1 MPGQAWQFKANP
13 SRRRRLPG
21 FGVAAQRLSC
31 PRSGFPL
38 ARKRLPGLEE
48 ASLPRVAPLTPEGRL
63 PPAGTEWRPVVRPLT
78 AAAETMQTVGPDL
91 NPAPDLPDGTGN
103 GYLRNLHV

>member
-1 MPGQAWQFKANP
+1 MREGQAWQFRVNP

-21 FGVAAQRLSC
+21 FAVAAQRLPC
-31 PRSGFPL
+31 PRSGSPR

-48 ASLPRVAPLTPEGRL
+48 ASLPRVAPRTPFGRL

-78 AAAETMQTVGPDL
+78 AAAETMQPLGPDL
-91 NPAPDLPDGTGN
+91 TPPPGLPDGN
-103 GYLRNLHV
+103 GQSRNLYG